1 MRGQTV
7 NVQQLVRALTRS
19 ALGAMVFLV
28 FLLSVLASPQL
39 NWDAMLHAG
48 IKAALAGLIGQVF
61 LLAIFD
67 TVVRSIVS
75 SATEAQVRRRDGG
88 LLFHF
93 LKPDP
98 DEVDVNKTDSDT
110 MTSGQVDM
118 SDENKR

>member
-1 MRGQTV
+1 MRGQSV

-28 FLLSVLASPQL
+28 FLLSILAAPQL
-39 NWDAMLHAG
+39 NWDSFLHAAF
-48 IKAALAGLIGQVF
+48 KAAFAGILGQIF
-61 LLAIFD
+61 LLAVFD
-67 TVVRSIVS
+67 TVVRSIVA

-98 DEVDVNKTDSDT
+98 DESQGAG
-110 MTSGQVDM
+110 SQ
-118 SDENKR
+118 SQENGKSSTAT